1 VVSQYPNPRSARKI
15 EIRLNAFVTNASSIL
30 LLSNFAIAGCKF
42 LCGEA
47 PACNMPNIP
56 SRNLSMSPHIRL
68 DHLAPVM
75 QQGNEAVQN
84 VESHRRQRE
93 EINCRNSPPSASG
106 LGGERG
112 SSGSS
117 PTPGSPGGQ
126 PGRVGRLGDSP
137 CIRLCLLMCGS
148 VSDLPKRC
156 SIFLGAMPLMLVDR
170 TESW

>member
-1 VVSQYPNPRSARKI
+1 MVSQYPNPRSARKI

-56 SRNLSMSPHIRL
+56 PRNLSMSPHIRL

-148 VSDLPKRC
+148 VSDLPKRAQ
-156 SIFLGAMPLMLVDR
+156 F
-170 TESW
+170 SWGLCP